1 LAEEAAA
8 RMLDDV
14 SGLRKMK
21 MMMKRKRKTR
31 GAERHSS
38 SNRERCFAVAVTA

>member
-8 RMLDDV
+8 RMLDHV

-21 MMMKRKRKTR
+21 MMMKRKTR
-31 GAERHSS
+31 GAGRYSS
-38 SNRERCFAVAVTA
+38 SDRERCFAVTVTA